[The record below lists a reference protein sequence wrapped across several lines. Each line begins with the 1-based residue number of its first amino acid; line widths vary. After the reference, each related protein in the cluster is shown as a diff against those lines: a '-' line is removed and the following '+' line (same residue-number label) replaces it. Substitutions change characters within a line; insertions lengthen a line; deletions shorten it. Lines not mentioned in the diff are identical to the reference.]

1 MAHEIRLPASP
12 TTPRTARRFV
22 EDVFPPAAVARLDD
36 AKLLVSELV
45 TNAVARALSPVELRV
60 TEYGSAVRVEVHDR
74 SERLPVPTP
83 APLDAESGRGLTIVE
98 RLADRWGTDRVP
110 ETGKSVWFE
119 LNT

>member
-12 TTPRTARRFV
+12 MTPRSARQFV
-22 EDVFPPAAVARLDD
+22 EAVFPPAAAARLDD

-60 TEYGSAVRVEVHDR
+60 IEFARAVRVEVHDL
-74 SERLPVPTP
+74 SFHPPEPVN
-83 APLDAESGRGLTIVE
+83 ASADAESGRGLTIVD
-98 RLADRWGTDRVP
+98 RLADRWGTTRKTHD
-110 ETGKSVWFE
+110 GKAVWFE